1 MANSISS
8 RKRIRQNE
16 ERRLRNRSRKSMVKS
31 ETRNFLNLIH
41 KGDLPEAQEAL
52 AGVQKKLDQV
62 GAKGTLHRNTVAR
75 RKSRLARR
83 LNDAQASAGAK

>member
-16 ERRLRNRSRKSMVKS
+16 EHRLRNRSRKSMVKT
-31 ETRNFLNLIH
+31 ETGKFLNLIQ
-41 KGDLPEAQEAL
+41 KGELQQAQEAL

-62 GAKGTLHRNTVAR
+62 GAKGTLHRNTIAR
-75 RKSRLARR
+75 RKSRLTRQ
-83 LNDAQASAGAK
+83 LNAAKASAGSK